1 MHRRKS
7 FLFRLFALLFALLLL
22 ITASVELALYHYAR
36 QVVGQEYI
44 RLNQAG
50 LRQISYTLGQG
61 MTDTQTLA
69 KRIAEST
76 QLIELL
82 SGPAGER
89 ADEAAHDLLYSLSSD
104 YVWQRGIKMLMD
116 SYVVGFNGVT
126 AATYSSRQF
135 NYDAVLADP
144 RYEPLFSGTQD
155 ALLLPTTTHPEATGI
170 FVHSFQYAQ
179 LIRDHLTQEPLG
191 VVILNI
197 SEVSLYSQYLR
208 HQSADNRFFLTDGSG
223 TIVSARD
230 KLLIGS
236 IYAYTPEELDAL
248 AAETSLSRRIDGGQ
262 IRLYERIPGT
272 DWYLVE
278 EMSASAAFGTLNL
291 VRNGAFLATGLCAAL
306 ILAVLLYAYRQIL
319 RPITQLQASLGR
331 VMEGRLDERIDVR
344 RKDEFGRIQEAFNGM
359 VEQIS
364 TLLESVKREE
374 REKHLAELDFL
385 QAQINPHFIYN
396 TLSSIRFLLEMDKVQ
411 EAGEMVFYFSKLLR
425 QTLSRSVEFIPLGEE
440 LDTLKCYVELQHL
453 RYPDTFDYSCE
464 VDEALR
470 DNTLPKLLL
479 QPVVENSIFH
489 GVGRHK
495 IHIRLRGWLEG
506 DTLIL
511 RVEDDGV
518 GISKDKIDQ
527 VMNKDLQI
535 NRVGLKN
542 VQERIRLNYG
552 PGYGLTV
559 TGGPA
564 GGTVVTFRLPR
575 TR

>member
-1 MHRRKS
+1 
-7 FLFRLFALLFALLLL
+7 
-22 ITASVELALYHYAR
+22 
-36 QVVGQEYI
+36 
-44 RLNQAG
+44 
-50 LRQISYTLGQG
+50 
-61 MTDTQTLA
+61 
-69 KRIAEST
+69 
-76 QLIELL
+76 
-82 SGPAGER
+82 
-89 ADEAAHDLLYSLSSD
+89 
-104 YVWQRGIKMLMD
+104 
-116 SYVVGFNGVT
+116 
-126 AATYSSRQF
+126 
-135 NYDAVLADP
+135 
-144 RYEPLFSGTQD
+144 
-155 ALLLPTTTHPEATGI
+155 
-170 FVHSFQYAQ
+170 
-179 LIRDHLTQEPLG
+179 
-191 VVILNI
+191 
-197 SEVSLYSQYLR
+197 
-208 HQSADNRFFLTDGSG
+208 
-223 TIVSARD
+223 
-230 KLLIGS
+230 
-236 IYAYTPEELDAL
+236 
-248 AAETSLSRRIDGGQ
+248 
-262 IRLYERIPGT
+262 
-272 DWYLVE
+272 
-278 EMSASAAFGTLNL
+278 
-291 VRNGAFLATGLCAAL
+291 
-306 ILAVLLYAYRQIL
+306 
-319 RPITQLQASLGR
+319 
-331 VMEGRLDERIDVR
+331 
-344 RKDEFGRIQEAFNGM
+344 M

-385 QAQINPHFIYN
+385 QAQINP
-396 TLSSIRFLLEMDKVQ
+396 TSSTIPSAPSASCWRWTRYRRRGRV
-411 EAGEMVFYFSKLLR
+411 VFYFSKLLR
-425 QTLSRSVEFIPLGEE
+425 QTLSRSVEFIPLGRAGHAEV
-440 LDTLKCYVELQHL
+440 LCELQHL

-506 DTLIL
+506 ETLIL

>member
-1 MHRRKS
+1 MEERR
-7 FLFRLFALLFALLLL
+7 
-22 ITASVELALYHYAR
+22 
-36 QVVGQEYI
+36 
-44 RLNQAG
+44 
-50 LRQISYTLGQG
+50 
-61 MTDTQTLA
+61 
-69 KRIAEST
+69 
-76 QLIELL
+76 
-82 SGPAGER
+82 
-89 ADEAAHDLLYSLSSD
+89 
-104 YVWQRGIKMLMD
+104 
-116 SYVVGFNGVT
+116 
-126 AATYSSRQF
+126 
-135 NYDAVLADP
+135 
-144 RYEPLFSGTQD
+144 
-155 ALLLPTTTHPEATGI
+155 
-170 FVHSFQYAQ
+170 
-179 LIRDHLTQEPLG
+179 
-191 VVILNI
+191 
-197 SEVSLYSQYLR
+197 
-208 HQSADNRFFLTDGSG
+208 
-223 TIVSARD
+223 
-230 KLLIGS
+230 
-236 IYAYTPEELDAL
+236 
-248 AAETSLSRRIDGGQ
+248 
-262 IRLYERIPGT
+262 
-272 DWYLVE
+272 
-278 EMSASAAFGTLNL
+278 ASAAFGTRNL

>member
-1 MHRRKS
+1 M
-7 FLFRLFALLFALLLL
+7 
-22 ITASVELALYHYAR
+22 
-36 QVVGQEYI
+36 
-44 RLNQAG
+44 
-50 LRQISYTLGQG
+50 
-61 MTDTQTLA
+61 
-69 KRIAEST
+69 
-76 QLIELL
+76 
-82 SGPAGER
+82 
-89 ADEAAHDLLYSLSSD
+89 
-104 YVWQRGIKMLMD
+104 
-116 SYVVGFNGVT
+116 
-126 AATYSSRQF
+126 
-135 NYDAVLADP
+135 
-144 RYEPLFSGTQD
+144 
-155 ALLLPTTTHPEATGI
+155 
-170 FVHSFQYAQ
+170 
-179 LIRDHLTQEPLG
+179 
-191 VVILNI
+191 VILNI

-230 KLLIGS
+230 KQLIGS

-506 DTLIL
+506 DTLVL

-559 TGGPA
+559 TGGTA

>member
-1 MHRRKS
+1 MS
-7 FLFRLFALLFALLLL
+7 GYQIITDATADLTEAWASQIGVEIIPMECQLGGVPYTFGPGGNITGEEFFA
-22 ITASVELALYHYAR
+22 
-36 QVVGQEYI
+36 
-44 RLNQAG
+44 
-50 LRQISYTLGQG
+50 G
-61 MTDTQTLA
+61 MRGG
-69 KRIAEST
+69 KMGST
-76 QLIELL
+76 
-82 SGPAGER
+82 S
-89 ADEAAHDLLYSLSSD
+89 
-104 YVWQRGIKMLMD
+104 
-116 SYVVGFNGVT
+116 
-126 AATYSSRQF
+126 
-135 NYDAVLADP
+135 
-144 RYEPLFSGTQD
+144 
-155 ALLLPTTTHPEATGI
+155 
-170 FVHSFQYAQ
+170 
-179 LIRDHLTQEPLG
+179 
-191 VVILNI
+191 
-197 SEVSLYSQYLR
+197 
-208 HQSADNRFFLTDGSG
+208 
-223 TIVSARD
+223 
-230 KLLIGS
+230 
-236 IYAYTPEELDAL
+236 
-248 AAETSLSRRIDGGQ
+248 
-262 IRLYERIPGT
+262 
-272 DWYLVE
+272 
-278 EMSASAAFGTLNL
+278 
-291 VRNGAFLATGLCAAL
+291 
-306 ILAVLLYAYRQIL
+306 
-319 RPITQLQASLGR
+319 
-331 VMEGRLDERIDVR
+331 
-344 RKDEFGRIQEAFNGM
+344 
-359 VEQIS
+359 
-364 TLLESVKREE
+364 
-374 REKHLAELDFL
+374 
-385 QAQINPHFIYN
+385 QINPHFIYN

>member
-144 RYEPLFSGTQD
+144 RYGPLFSGTQD

-230 KLLIGS
+230 KQLIGS

-344 RKDEFGRIQEAFNGM
+344 IRPYSGG
-359 VEQIS
+359 
-364 TLLESVKREE
+364 
-374 REKHLAELDFL
+374 L
-385 QAQINPHFIYN
+385 QRYGGADLHPSGVGQ
-396 TLSSIRFLLEMDKVQ
+396 TGG
-411 EAGEMVFYFSKLLR
+411 AGEASGGAGFSPGPD
-425 QTLSRSVEFIPLGEE
+425 QPPLH
-440 LDTLKCYVELQHL
+440 LQ
-453 RYPDTFDYSCE
+453 YPQ
-464 VDEALR
+464 LHP
-470 DNTLPKLLL
+470 LPAGDGQGTGGGGDGVLLL
-479 QPVVENSIFH
+479 QAAAPDSLPLG
-489 GVGRHK
+489 GVHP
-495 IHIRLRGWLEG
+495 
-506 DTLIL
+506 
-511 RVEDDGV
+511 
-518 GISKDKIDQ
+518 
-527 VMNKDLQI
+527 
-535 NRVGLKN
+535 
-542 VQERIRLNYG
+542 
-552 PGYGLTV
+552 PG
-559 TGGPA
+559 GGAGHAEVLCGAPA
-564 GGTVVTFRLPR
+564 PALSRYL
-575 TR
+575 

>member
-1 MHRRKS
+1 M
-7 FLFRLFALLFALLLL
+7 
-22 ITASVELALYHYAR
+22 
-36 QVVGQEYI
+36 
-44 RLNQAG
+44 
-50 LRQISYTLGQG
+50 
-61 MTDTQTLA
+61 
-69 KRIAEST
+69 
-76 QLIELL
+76 
-82 SGPAGER
+82 
-89 ADEAAHDLLYSLSSD
+89 
-104 YVWQRGIKMLMD
+104 
-116 SYVVGFNGVT
+116 
-126 AATYSSRQF
+126 
-135 NYDAVLADP
+135 
-144 RYEPLFSGTQD
+144 
-155 ALLLPTTTHPEATGI
+155 
-170 FVHSFQYAQ
+170 
-179 LIRDHLTQEPLG
+179 
-191 VVILNI
+191 
-197 SEVSLYSQYLR
+197 
-208 HQSADNRFFLTDGSG
+208 
-223 TIVSARD
+223 
-230 KLLIGS
+230 
-236 IYAYTPEELDAL
+236 
-248 AAETSLSRRIDGGQ
+248 
-262 IRLYERIPGT
+262 
-272 DWYLVE
+272 
-278 EMSASAAFGTLNL
+278 
-291 VRNGAFLATGLCAAL
+291 
-306 ILAVLLYAYRQIL
+306 
-319 RPITQLQASLGR
+319 
-331 VMEGRLDERIDVR
+331 
-344 RKDEFGRIQEAFNGM
+344 
-359 VEQIS
+359 
-364 TLLESVKREE
+364 
-374 REKHLAELDFL
+374 

-470 DNTLPKLLL
+470 DNPLPKLLL